1 MKRTLTLVCTAA
13 LLTGSAYAATDA
25 TSPQGLLKGRLP
37 DNAAGLKRVAITNF
51 FVQYVTDFG
60 VEMKRSNNTFYSK
73 VTEPSPD
80 TLQATADA
88 LYAQLVADLRAA
100 GIEVVAPEQ
109 VAAQPALA
117 DLQKAGRKS
126 PAIVNDSTVKKI
138 STLVSAQGLPIVL
151 MTVQD
156 QKVPKVYTDV
166 VEGTFS
172 KLLQNWEQQAAEW
185 LLPGNVETFS
195 AMGLLTGQQ
204 KLAEALNATA
214 LSVRLTVPF
223 VDMGIEPKASLFGG
237 GGDKGRVAPNPRF
250 VEAGT
255 VFGFAQAG
263 GNPGHLASQV
273 MALQRPVKIEGL
285 KFSVEGGEP
294 RDGGG
299 LVGALFGAA
308 GANSDKADFKV
319 KVDAAGFPA
328 SVVGAGSAIFKEL
341 AQTLATAK

>member
-1 MKRTLTLVCTAA
+1 MKHALTLFAVAA
-13 LLTGSAYAATDA
+13 VLAVGAHAATDA
-25 TSPQGLLKGRLP
+25 TSPQGLLSGRLP
-37 DNAAGLKRVAITNF
+37 DNAAALKRVAITNF

-60 VEMKRSNNTFYSK
+60 VEMKRSSNTFYSK
-73 VTEPSPD
+73 VTEPSAEV
-80 TLQATADA
+80 LQATADA

-100 GIEVVAPEQ
+100 GIEVVAADQ
-109 VAAQPALA
+109 VAAQPELA
-117 DLQKAGRKS
+117 ELHKAGRKS
-126 PAIVNDSTVKKI
+126 PAVVNDSTIKKI
-138 STLVSAQGLPIVL
+138 STLVSAQGLPIALV
-151 MTVQD
+151 TVQD

-172 KLLQNWEQQAAEW
+172 KLLLNWEQQAAEW
-185 LLPGNVETFS
+185 LLPGNVETFG
-195 AMGLLTGQQ
+195 AIGLLSGQQ

-214 LSVRLTVPF
+214 LSVRLTIPF

-263 GNPGHLASQV
+263 GNPGHLATQV
-273 MALQRPVKIEGL
+273 LALQRPIKIEGL

-308 GANSDKADFKV
+308 GAGSDKADFKV
-319 KVDAAGFPA
+319 KVAASGFQA
-328 SVVGAGSAIFKEL
+328 AVVGAGSPLFKDL